1 MNTYTLTVTENQLS
15 LIWDVTELLS
25 RVSAGQVYEALSQ
38 RFMCKVAAEIA
49 LAKAAANV

>member
-15 LIWDVTELLS
+15 LNRDATELLS

-38 RFMCKVAAEIA
+38 RFMCKATTEIA
-49 LAKAAANV
+49 NAGGAV